1 VTEEIALIASKI
13 EQGGAKL
20 TAANGRQ
27 GKRLRGVENR
37 RVDGTQLT
45 PKKATRRY
53 KPRARKCAN
62 KACQKVFTPDAK
74 HGRFCSDAC
83 RKVEARRRAKK
94 GIKVQIASPDL
105 ELVSCLHCTN
115 TFFRKVGSSAKYCSD
130 SHKELAYRQRKEAT
144 ISAISDATGMG
155 LKDAAQLVR
164 SAGMP
169 NCTRWLKQQG
179 MEYNDSLRRWLMPM
193 GVSVDV
199 GQGDHG

>member
-1 VTEEIALIASKI
+1 MASKRQ
-13 EQGGAKL
+13 QGDAKL
-20 TAANGRQ
+20 TATNKRQ
-27 GKRLRGVENR
+27 GGRLRGVADR

-45 PKKATRRY
+45 PKRVTRKY

-62 KACQKVFTPDAK
+62 KACQKVFTPSAK

-83 RKVEARRRAKK
+83 RQAEGRRRKKK
-94 GIKVQIASPDL
+94 GMKVQIASPDL
-105 ELVSCLHCTN
+105 ELVTCLHCTN

-155 LKDAAQLVR
+155 LEDAAQLVR

-193 GVSVDV
+193 TISVEA
-199 GQGDHG
+199 GQG